1 MTFAIS
7 DMIRD
12 ALGVIR
18 MDGQQMEPTISA
30 GDMVYLSR
38 PPFTEALR
46 GRIVAFA
53 LGDDPEAALP
63 VIGRLQP
70 DRGGL
75 YMLCQDNPA
84 YSPVFNL
91 PADKYLGECVGL
103 VRSFTPAPEMEQTE
117 ATEQAG

>member
-7 DMIRD
+7 DMIEN
-12 ALGVIR
+12 AQGVIR
-18 MDGQQMEPTISA
+18 MEGEQMEPTIKA
-30 GDMVYLSR
+30 GDVVYWAR
-38 PPFTEALR
+38 QPFTEALH
-46 GRIVAFA
+46 GRIVAFV
-53 LGDDPEAALP
+53 LGDDPEAPRA

-75 YMLCQDNPA
+75 YMLGQDNCE
-84 YSPVFNL
+84 YSPIFDL